1 MDSQDLIRIWYWAQ
15 RVEVIYTAANQRE
28 RELEMV
34 LTREERRR
42 AQARALDHQRIAAGE
57 DGRQGGEVAKGAE
70 RS

>member
-1 MDSQDLIRIWYWAQ
+1 
-15 RVEVIYTAANQRE
+15 VEVIYTAANQRE